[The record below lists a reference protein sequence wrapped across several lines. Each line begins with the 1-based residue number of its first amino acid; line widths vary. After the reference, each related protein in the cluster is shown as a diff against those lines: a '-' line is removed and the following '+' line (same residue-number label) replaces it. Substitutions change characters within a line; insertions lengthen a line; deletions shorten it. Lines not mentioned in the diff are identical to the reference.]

1 MGANMRDSIL
11 YSAIRALFVAF
22 CVVIGL
28 CLGFVFISVLLGALT
43 GNTNDRKLTTVNT
56 EEILPNANGKRQV
69 LSGDVPVILQLNI
82 AGVIG
87 LESLTEETI
96 RQQLVE
102 SREGTFKDS
111 RVKGIMLYIDTP
123 GGTVT
128 DADGIFRALKE
139 YKDKYKVPIYAYIDG
154 LCASGGMYVALAAD
168 KVYATDTSL
177 IGSIGVIAPTF
188 MNLTHLLDKVGVE
201 TLTIS
206 AGKGKDALNP
216 LRPWKP
222 GEDENY
228 RKIIDYYYDHFVDLV
243 TTRRPE
249 ITKEK
254 LVQDYG
260 AHIFPAP
267 QALERGFIDS
277 SGATLADTLRE
288 LLQASGITDENYQVI
303 RLENKSWWRTLFSSQ
318 ANSLAS
324 GKIQHTISFSP
335 EIDILFR
342 NQYLYL
348 YSPQ

>member
-1 MGANMRDSIL
+1 MRDSIL
-11 YSAIRALFVAF
+11 YSAIRALVVAF

-43 GNTNDRKLTTVNT
+43 SNVNDHRLTTVNT
-56 EEILPNANGKRQV
+56 EEILPNANGKREA
-69 LSGDVPVILQLNI
+69 LSSDAPVILQLNI
-82 AGVIG
+82 SGVIG
-87 LESLTEETI
+87 MEGLTEETI

-102 SREGTFKDS
+102 SREGNFKDN
-111 RVKGIMLYIDTP
+111 RVKGLLLYIDTP

-128 DADGIFRALKE
+128 DADGIFRALRE
-139 YKDKYKVPIYAYIDG
+139 YKEKYKVPIYAYIDG

-188 MNLTHLLDKVGVE
+188 MNLTNLLDKIGVE

-222 GEDENY
+222 GEDDNY

-243 TTRRPE
+243 IARRPE
-249 ITKEK
+249 ITKDK
-254 LVQDYG
+254 LVTDYG

-267 QALERGFIDS
+267 QALDRGFIDF
-277 SGATLADTLRE
+277 SGTTLADTLRE
-288 LLQASGITDENYQVI
+288 LLKVSGIEDENYQVV
-303 RLENKSWWRTLFSSQ
+303 RLENKSWWRTLFSSK
-318 ANSLAS
+318 ANSLIS
-324 GKIQHTISFSP
+324 GQIQHSISFSP
-335 EIDILFR
+335 EIDILLR

-348 YSPQ
+348 YAPQ